1 MEMLYQSTK
10 KDKSDKT
17 NYRSVS
23 ILSNISKIYDKIIYN
38 QLMNAFMMN
47 FFLVNMD
54 FVRDIVLNTVF

>member
-1 MEMLYQSTK
+1 MEMSYQSTK

-23 ILSNISKIYDKIIYN
+23 ILPSISKIYDKIIYN
-38 QLMNAFMMN
+38 QFMNAFMMN